1 MNKLKSPLSHL
12 MLGYWTGLMSPGP
25 GTLLENDILEKAA
38 PYLFVSC
45 LDARNRLRLVAGGTR
60 IRELTTETLSG
71 FDYASFWHRD
81 DQILVEKL
89 AKKFCDEGQP
99 ICFAAT
105 GRHNSHQP
113 IRVDCMLFPSERRA
127 DQPAGLLG
135 AFFFREEETIS
146 PDILPL
152 RLERSDDVLSAI
164 TSGAT
169 DNVFALRQRA

>member
-1 MNKLKSPLSHL
+1 
-12 MLGYWTGLMSPGP
+12 MLGYWTGLMSPGL
-25 GTLLENDILEKAA
+25 GTPFENDILEKAA

-45 LDARNRLRLVAGGTR
+45 HDARNRLRLVAGGTK

-71 FDYASFWHRD
+71 FSYASFWHRD

-89 AKKFCDEGQP
+89 VKSVCDEGHP

-113 IRVDCMLFPSERRA
+113 IRLDCILFPSERRA

-135 AFFFREEETIS
+135 AFFFREEETIT

-152 RLERSDDVLSAI
+152 RLERTDDVLGAI
-164 TSGAT
+164 TSGTA
-169 DNVFALRQRA
+169 DNVFPLRQRA